1 MPVRSYTVGTVR
13 SVQLRV
19 HLSLVALP
27 LVVVFLANPVRLSG
41 YLTLVDRAVP
51 ASLATGLPP
60 QRALVAGV
68 LTTAVLFGSVTLH
81 EFGHAALAAR
91 EGVGVEAVTL
101 WIFGGFV
108 TVAATTTRWDSE
120 LRIAAAGPAVNA
132 ILTGAGSLV
141 LLLWTLS
148 PALTF
153 LVSWIVTVN
162 LLLAGL
168 NLLPVTPLDGG
179 RMLRAVL
186 ARTRPYTAADRLATR
201 IGWVVLAVGLLAIF
215 APLVVLV

>member
-1 MPVRSYTVGTVR
+1 MRSYTVGAVR
-13 SVQLRV
+13 SVRLRV

-27 LVVVFLANPVRLSG
+27 LVVAFLGNPVRLSG
-41 YLTLVDRAVP
+41 YLRLVDRAVP
-51 ASLATGLPP
+51 VSLATGLAP
-60 QRALVAGV
+60 QRALAAGV
-68 LTTAVLFGSVTLH
+68 LTTAILFGSVTLH

-120 LRIAAAGPAVNA
+120 LRIAAAGPAVNT
-132 ILTGAGSLV
+132 ILAGVGSLV
-141 LLLWTLS
+141 LLRGS
-148 PALTF
+148 PPPTLTF
-153 LVSWIVTVN
+153 LLSWTVTVN

-168 NLLPVTPLDGG
+168 NLLPVAPLDGG

-186 ARTRPYTAADRLATR
+186 ARTRPYAAADRLATR
-201 IGWVVLAVGLLAIF
+201 VGWVVLGVGLLAIVV
-215 APLVVLV
+215 PLVVLV